1 MPKWIKTT
9 LKVLGGILALI
20 LLLFIAATLYI
31 TFNKQKV
38 LTLITQ
44 TVNKSIDGKLVIGEL
59 DPTFFSAFPNVAVSL
74 KNVSLK
80 DNQWPKHKHTLLQAG
95 DVEVAVNAL
104 SLIAGNVNIQK
115 ISINNASIDFF
126 TDSTGYSNTAV
137 FKKGKP
143 KPDADKNKDS
153 DEGAAAIIK
162 RIDLNKVAFS
172 LNNQKANKLFSF
184 YVNSLKGK
192 VDYPSSGWKAKINLD
207 TKVKSLAFNTKR
219 GSFLKDKQLR
229 GPFDIQYTEKDGVIT
244 VAPNKLNIGED
255 PFIIGAKFETAK
267 DPVKFTINI
276 KVDELLWQHAAN
288 VLAPNIATKLNM
300 FSISKP
306 LEVTTSLVGDFGGG
320 GDPAINVRC
329 KVSNTTLKTPGGV
342 MENCSFNGM
351 FTNGYEKGKELG
363 DENSAIGL
371 YNFTGNYKG
380 MPFTMDTTTIVNLIK
395 PIASGAFR
403 SKFDVAKLN
412 NVFEGDPLKF
422 NKGVA
427 DLNLHYKADIVDYQ
441 LNKPVFRGAI
451 NIKNADMT
459 YVPRGLNLKNSSL
472 SLYFTDNDLLF
483 KNIQLQSGRSIVKM
497 DGRVKNFL
505 NLYYKDPEKMVLTW
519 YVRSPQLYLG
529 EFLGFLNKKSYV
541 RKMPKKRTN
550 NGNLAEQLN
559 DVFEKASAE
568 LHMLVEKVYYKKF
581 LATDAIASAE
591 LTDNGVTINSISLKH
606 AGGSLNISGRVQQD
620 GPANSFDIK
629 TKVNHVNIS
638 TFFYAFDNFG
648 LSSLTSK
655 NLTGFLSSNASV
667 KGRITN
673 DGSLVPR
680 SVFGTLSFDLKNGA
694 LKSFDPIKS
703 VGKFAFPF
711 RDLDN
716 ITFPQLNGTFDLR
729 GEKINIRPMQIS
741 SSVLNVDMAGVYS
754 LGTGTNIAIDV
765 PLRNPKDDYK
775 ITDPEER
782 RKKRM
787 KGIVLHLLAADGD
800 DGKVKIKL
808 NRNRKKDKDKDDEK
822 DKKKEEEAK

>member
-1 MPKWIKTT
+1 MPKWFKTT
-9 LKVLGGILALI
+9 LKVLGGIVALL

-38 LTLITQ
+38 LALITQ

-126 TDSTGYSNTAV
+126 TDSTGYSNTSV

-143 KPDADKNKDS
+143 KPETEKDKD
-153 DEGAAAIIK
+153 DEDGGAAAIIK
-162 RIDLNKVAFS
+162 RIDLNKVAFAM
-172 LNNQKANKLFSF
+172 NNQKANKLFSF
-184 YVNSLKGK
+184 YINSLKGK
-192 VDYPSSGWKAKINLD
+192 VDYPSVGWKAHLNLD

-229 GPFDIQYTEKDGVIT
+229 GPFDIQYTENNGVIT

-276 KVDELLWQHAAN
+276 KVEELLWQHAAN

-329 KVSNTTLKTPGGV
+329 KVSDATLKTPGGV
-342 MENCSFNGM
+342 MNNCSFNGM

-363 DENSAIGL
+363 DDNSAIGI
-371 YNFTGNYKG
+371 YNFTGNYQG

-412 NVFEGDPLKF
+412 NVFDGDPLKF
-422 NKGVA
+422 NKGTA

-451 NIKNADMT
+451 HIKNADMT

-483 KNIQLQSGRSIVKM
+483 KNIRLQSGHSIVNM

-519 YVRSPQLYLG
+519 YVRSPQMYLG
-529 EFLGFLNKKSYV
+529 EFLGFLNKKTYV
-541 RKMPKKRTN
+541 RKKPVRRTN
-550 NGNLAEQLN
+550 NGNLADQLN

-568 LHMLVEKVYYKKF
+568 LHLLVEKVYYKKF
-581 LATDAIASAE
+581 VATDAIASAE
-591 LTDNGVTINSISLKH
+591 LTNNGVTINSVSLKH
-606 AGGSLNISGRVQQD
+606 AGGSLNISGRVQQE
-620 GPANSFDIK
+620 GASNSFDIK
-629 TKVNHVNIS
+629 TKVNNVNIS

-648 LSSLTSK
+648 LTSLTSK
-655 NLTGFLSSNASV
+655 NLTGYLSSDASV

-673 DGSLVPR
+673 TGTLVPR
-680 SVFGTLSFDLKNGA
+680 SMFGTLSFNLKNGA
-694 LKSFDPIKS
+694 LKSFAPIKS

-716 ITFPQLNGTFDLR
+716 ITFPQLSGTFDLR

-754 LGTGTNIAIDV
+754 LGTGTSIAIDV

-775 ITDPEER
+775 ITDLEER

-787 KGIVLHLLAADGD
+787 KGIVIHLLAADGD

-808 NRNRKKDKDKDDEK
+808 NKNRKKDKDKDDDK
-822 DKKKEEEAK
+822 DKEESK